1 MMPKNSDEGSRNPAR
16 YLGGGVLVFEAVT
29 PAESSAR
36 KLKHETRRCLRSVG
50 ESRARNRMQ
59 CYQLAQ
65 RRDYPAAPA
74 NFSAPRQAG
83 LFFEARP
90 HKRKP
95 RCVPGLRTNGSLVL
109 ARRPDPIP
117 RHKSRHLFACPI
129 TSAQTSD
136 HLDNCHCAGGA
147 KNSAKQEITVRR
159 RKTTTKRSQRRQPDQ
174 LPHPCAFHVALDV
187 APLGLVTQTEST
199 QATQRERK

>member
-1 MMPKNSDEGSRNPAR
+1 MRVRETPPVTSDS
-16 YLGGGVLVFEAVT
+16 GGVLVFEAVT

-36 KLKHETRRCLRSVG
+36 KPKHETRRCLRSVG

-74 NFSAPRQAG
+74 NFSAPCQAG

-117 RHKSRHLFACPI
+117 RHKSRHLFVCPI
-129 TSAQTSD
+129 TSALTQ
-136 HLDNCHCAGGA
+136 
-147 KNSAKQEITVRR
+147 SAHSVRQVLTAYSGR
-159 RKTTTKRSQRRQPDQ
+159 
-174 LPHPCAFHVALDV
+174 
-187 APLGLVTQTEST
+187 
-199 QATQRERK
+199 